1 MRLAR
6 LFLLLVAALITGPA
20 QALAQCPDWKAGP
33 LQDSETGNGAN
44 DFVQAL
50 ISWDPDGDGPLA
62 ARLVAGGEFDSIG
75 GRPTGNIAY
84 LDPATGRWEPFTSLS
99 PFTEVGTLAL
109 VGGKLYAGTGRIA
122 GSSGLELGR
131 WTGSTWATVGSGAC
145 RPDFVNMVPGWATT
159 LGTFDGDLVIGGDLG
174 AWAQMPFG
182 PGCTGQGGRAL
193 GVSSDGVYVR
203 EDFGPTNG
211 DVHAI
216 AQYGSRLFVG
226 GSGLGWSFG
235 SLGHLAFWDGS
246 NWSAAGMTT
255 DFPVYALQPW
265 NGGLVAGG
273 SFSTIGGVAANGI
286 AFWNG
291 TTWQPFGS
299 GLLGVT
305 AMTVYNGQLVV
316 SGGFSQ
322 AGGVQV
328 NYIARWTGSAWA
340 PLGAGLSGAASALT
354 VHNGELVAGGVFS
367 SAGGLPANYIA
378 RWDGS
383 QWSSFGG
390 GSVASVE
397 AFTVMGNRLVAGG
410 SFQQSTR
417 TVQPALNIVSW
428 DGAGLSA
435 FGTGLAGTVYALESF
450 KYPGINGATE
460 LLAGGSFAQAGG
472 APAAHIARWVESPL
486 GGPAPSWQAMGAG
499 FNGPVYAI
507 ERHSS
512 ATYAGGNFSSS
523 GVPISFIAR
532 WNETTDLWEPLGSGT
547 TSAVHALKSYNG
559 QLYAGGVFTTAGGV
573 STGGLAR
580 WNGSSWSAVGGSFSG
595 FVYALEVHQGEL
607 VIGGSFAGFPGSP
620 NLVKYDGTSFSTLGT
635 GGADQVVRSLYSDG
649 TRLYV
654 GGAFSN
660 VGGVAASRAAFW
672 DGTWHAL
679 PGSPTTSVGAIFGH
693 RGEAHFGGS
702 FDDVEGGATPS
713 PGWARFTQTGRP
725 WFASQPASRT
735 VDSRADASFTAEVAA
750 GYEDATLRWHK
761 DGVPLV
767 DGQTISGSTIAGAG
781 TKVLFVQRVAQ
792 YDAGSY
798 RLVATNGCGSDSS
811 NAATLTVNQT
821 VDVAGG
827 LPGTTLF
834 EAISPN
840 PAMGTARLAFA
851 LARPATVR
859 MGVHDI
865 AGRLVRRLDLGM
877 LPAGR
882 HGAIWDG
889 RGESGTPVAAGVY
902 IVTFAVDGRRHGVR
916 RVTVLR

>member
-1 MRLAR
+1 MRPAR
-6 LFLLLVAALITGPA
+6 LFLLVFVALLAGPA
-20 QALAQCPDWKAGP
+20 RTHAQCPDWKAGP
-33 LQDSETGNGAN
+33 LQDSEAGNGAD

-62 ARLVAGGEFDSIG
+62 ARLVAGGRFDSIG

-84 LDPATGRWEPFTSLS
+84 LDPATGRWEPFGSPS
-99 PFTEVGTLAL
+99 PFSEVGTLAF
-109 VGGKLYAGTGRIA
+109 VGGRLYAGTGRIS

-131 WTGSTWATVGSGAC
+131 WTGAGWATVGSGAC

-159 LGTFDGDLVIGGDLG
+159 LGAYDDDLVVGGGLSSY
-174 AWAQMPFG
+174 AQVPSG

-193 GVSSDGVYVR
+193 GVSPDGLSVR
-203 EDFGPTNG
+203 EAFGSTSGGVN
-211 DVHAI
+211 AI
-216 AQYGSRLFVG
+216 AQYGTQLFVG
-226 GSGLGWSFG
+226 GSGFHWASGPTVN
-235 SLGHLAFWDGS
+235 LAVWDGA
-246 NWSAAGMTT
+246 NWSATGMAT
-255 DFPVYALQPW
+255 DFPVRALQPW
-265 NGGLVAGG
+265 NGGLVAAG
-273 SFSTIGGVAANGI
+273 SFTTIGGVAANGI

-291 TTWQPFGS
+291 ASWQPLGS
-299 GLLGVT
+299 GALG
-305 AMTVYNGQLVV
+305 ASSMTVYKGELVG
-316 SGGFSQ
+316 SGGFTS
-322 AGGVQV
+322 AGGVPA
-328 NYIARWTGSAWA
+328 NYIARWNGSTWA
-340 PLGAGLSGAASALT
+340 PLGSGLSGAASALT

-367 SAGGLPANYIA
+367 SAGGLPVNYIA

-390 GSVASVE
+390 GTVASVE
-397 AFTVMGNRLVAGG
+397 AFTVMGTRLVAGG
-410 SFQQSTR
+410 NFQQSTR

-435 FGTGLAGTVYALESF
+435 FGTGLAGTVNALESF
-450 KYPGINGATE
+450 KYPGISGATE
-460 LLAGGSFAQAGG
+460 LLAGGSFVQAGG

-486 GGPAPSWQAMGAG
+486 GGPPPSWQAMGAG

-512 ATYAGGNFSSS
+512 ATYAGGNFTSS
-523 GVPISFIAR
+523 GGPVGFVAR
-532 WNETTDLWEPLGSGT
+532 WNETTDVWEPLGSGT
-547 TSAVHALKSYNG
+547 SGAVHALKSYNG
-559 QLYAGGVFTTAGGV
+559 QLYAGGVFTTAGGI

-607 VIGGSFAGFPGSP
+607 VIGGSFTGFPGSP
-620 NLVKYDGTSFSTLGT
+620 NIVKYDGTSFSTLGT
-635 GGADQVVRSLYSDG
+635 GGADQVVRALYSDG
-649 TRLYV
+649 TRLYA

-660 VGGVAASRAAFW
+660 IGGVAASRAAFW
-672 DGTWHAL
+672 DGTWHEL
-679 PGSPTTSVGAIFGH
+679 PGSPTLTVGAIFGH
-693 RGEAHFGGS
+693 RGEAHFGGA

-713 PGWARFTQTGRP
+713 PGWARFTPTGRP

-750 GYEDATLRWHK
+750 GYDDATLRWHK

-767 DGQTISGSTIAGAG
+767 DGQTISGSTIAGAN
-781 TKVLFVQRVAQ
+781 TKFLFVQRVAQ

-811 NAATLTVNQT
+811 LAATLTVNQT
-821 VDVAGG
+821 VDVAGAA
-827 LPGTTLF
+827 PGTTRF

-840 PAMGTARLAFA
+840 PAIGTARLAFA

-859 MGVHDI
+859 MGIHDI
-865 AGRLVRRLDLGM
+865 GGRLVRRLDLGR

-882 HGAIWDG
+882 HGATWDG
-889 RGESGTPVAAGVY
+889 RGESGTPVAPGVY
-902 IVTFAVDGRRHGVR
+902 IVTFAVDGRGHGAR